1 MIKRSLKMKKIIALA
16 LFVLAAVPMSAIN
29 EMSKPTVGCPEDGI
43 DKENVSFTVKGVTF
57 TMVFV
62 KGGTFMMGA
71 TKEQGKD
78 AKKDERPAHNVTL
91 SDYYIGETEVTQAL
105 YEAVMGENP
114 SDNVGADLPAETLYI
129 VDCLEFIEKL
139 SALTGRTFRLP
150 TEAEWEYA
158 ARGGNKSKGYKY
170 AGSDNLSEVAWFNDK
185 DYKSHAVKGKAP
197 NELGIYDMSGN
208 VDEYCADD
216 YLPYSKKNKDNPMV
230 ENPGKSKGQVVRG
243 GNFSDEKGDGCR
255 VSSRGYTPGY
265 VFGSLGLR
273 IAMSAN

>member
-1 MIKRSLKMKKIIALA
+1 MKKIIALA

-29 EMSKPTVGCPEDGI
+29 EMSKPTVGSPKDGI

-230 ENPGKSKGQVVRG
+230 GNPGKSKGQVVRG

>member
-1 MIKRSLKMKKIIALA
+1 M
-16 LFVLAAVPMSAIN
+16 
-29 EMSKPTVGCPEDGI
+29 
-43 DKENVSFTVKGVTF
+43 
-57 TMVFV
+57 
-62 KGGTFMMGA
+62 
-71 TKEQGKD
+71 
-78 AKKDERPAHNVTL
+78 
-91 SDYYIGETEVTQAL
+91 
-105 YEAVMGENP
+105 
-114 SDNVGADLPAETLYI
+114 
-129 VDCLEFIEKL
+129 
-139 SALTGRTFRLP
+139 
-150 TEAEWEYA
+150 
-158 ARGGNKSKGYKY
+158 
-170 AGSDNLSEVAWFNDK
+170 
-185 DYKSHAVKGKAP
+185 KGKAP